1 MFVRFGLFH
10 MTNLQVHQIW
20 WKPQYLFRLVSV
32 KLSVDKVAT
41 MSHFS
46 LNSLASP
53 FLFGLGNFFSH
64 WWPSTKCSHDWHVQI
79 YIGIQVIL
87 QGLIFRQN
95 FAMWMVCGLSGVC
108 INDRRISNDY
118 VVVVIQE
125 VFIIDVITID
135 PLDSNV
141 EVILFWS
148 SKFLKQDLIGN
159 V

>member
-1 MFVRFGLFH
+1 V
-10 MTNLQVHQIW
+10 
-20 WKPQYLFRLVSV
+20 
-32 KLSVDKVAT
+32 
-41 MSHFS
+41 
-46 LNSLASP
+46 
-53 FLFGLGNFFSH
+53 
-64 WWPSTKCSHDWHVQI
+64 
-79 YIGIQVIL
+79 
-87 QGLIFRQN
+87 
-95 FAMWMVCGLSGVC
+95 VCGLNGGC
-108 INDRRISNDY
+108 ISDRRISNDY

>member
-1 MFVRFGLFH
+1 
-10 MTNLQVHQIW
+10 
-20 WKPQYLFRLVSV
+20 
-32 KLSVDKVAT
+32 
-41 MSHFS
+41 
-46 LNSLASP
+46 
-53 FLFGLGNFFSH
+53 
-64 WWPSTKCSHDWHVQI
+64 
-79 YIGIQVIL
+79 
-87 QGLIFRQN
+87 
-95 FAMWMVCGLSGVC
+95 MVCGLSGVC